1 MFQQEILLKIKSLLT
16 PPLEREG
23 FVLVD
28 LRFYKRQGG
37 ESVLEVLADRAE
49 DGITLDECSRLNR
62 ELGTLLDLSGLLAG
76 PYTLEVSSPGLDRP
90 LFTRAD
96 FKRSRGREL
105 RLFLKE
111 VVAEKIEHQGICE
124 SVGENSFFLK
134 TIDKTIEIP
143 FEKVNK
149 AKRVIL

>member
-1 MFQQEILLKIKSLLT
+1 MFQQEILLKIKPLLT
-16 PPLEREG
+16 PPLEKEG

-37 ESVLEVLADRAE
+37 ESVLEILADRAE
-49 DGITLDECSRLNR
+49 GGITLDECSRLNK
-62 ELGTLLDLSGLLAG
+62 ELGTLLDFSGLLAD

-96 FKRSRGREL
+96 FKRSLGREI

-111 VVAEKIEHQGICE
+111 VVAEKIEHQGILE
-124 SVGENSFFLK
+124 NAGENSIFLK